1 MGWRVQKS
9 CLRRLRHFRGAYG
22 LRMTFLR
29 LQLLPG
35 ERVKIVLVAE
45 RLRMLLVYR
54 RWECTGLIL
63 LLSDSLVSPF
73 VSNRVIL
80 LFLMPL
86 LHLLAAFPYA
96 IVFNVYVWASRWLC
110 RGPRLLLWPVL
121 IEHLIDKLVLELD
134 RVLRF
139 SDRIYLDESLL
150 AQELFFSLDSLLFLI
165 LCLRLGFRFLFWL
178 RGSSQICIIEEHR
191 ISQSLVTTV
200 A

>member
-45 RLRMLLVYR
+45 RLRMLLVYGSR
-54 RWECTGLIL
+54 ECVGLYL
-63 LLSDSLVSPF
+63 LLSDSLVCPL

-80 LFLMPL
+80 LFLML
-86 LHLLAAFPYA
+86 LLRLLAALPYA
-96 IVFNVYVWASRWLC
+96 IVFDVYVRASRWLC
-110 RGPRLLLWPVL
+110 RGPRLLVWPVL

-134 RVLRF
+134 RVL
-139 SDRIYLDESLL
+139 SLSNRIYLDESLL
-150 AQELFFSLDSLLFLI
+150 AQ
-165 LCLRLGFRFLFWL
+165 
-178 RGSSQICIIEEHR
+178 
-191 ISQSLVTTV
+191 
-200 A
+200 